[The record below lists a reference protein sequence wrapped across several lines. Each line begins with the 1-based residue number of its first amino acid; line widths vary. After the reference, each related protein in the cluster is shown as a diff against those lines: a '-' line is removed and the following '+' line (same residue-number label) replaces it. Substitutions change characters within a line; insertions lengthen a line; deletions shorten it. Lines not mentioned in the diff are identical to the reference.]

1 LSLLGEIGKGNTQ
14 LVDNNSFSNDEN
26 VLIIREQPIM
36 ECALDV
42 LTNLG
47 NSGQV
52 TLKAK
57 GDAIPTAV
65 AIANVVTQNMMK
77 GNSKIVDIVVDSENG
92 SGRYGVT
99 LVSTIK
105 IIIAKTN

>member
-1 LSLLGEIGKGNTQ
+1 MSMLSEMEKGTWLL
-14 LVDNNSFSNDEN
+14 DSNSFSDDGR

-47 NSGQV
+47 NSGKV

-57 GDAIPTAV
+57 GDLIPTAV
-65 AIANVVTQNMMK
+65 AAANIVTENMMK
-77 GNSKIVDIVVDSENG
+77 GNSKIRDIAVDSESG
-92 SGRYGVT
+92 LGRYGTT

-105 IIIAKTN
+105 IIITKTN